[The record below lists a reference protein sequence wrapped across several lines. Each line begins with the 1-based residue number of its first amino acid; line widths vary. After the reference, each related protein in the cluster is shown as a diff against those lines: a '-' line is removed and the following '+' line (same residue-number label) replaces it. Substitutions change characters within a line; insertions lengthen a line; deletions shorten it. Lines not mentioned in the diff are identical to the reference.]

1 MKKDGMKIEIIQ
13 DESGLAVPR
22 QYIVVVDHQI
32 FMEWLDYPN
41 KPIFLIPAHVPNV
54 RIDWHIFSFSKRWL
68 TKRPSNL
75 VEKSLKSK
83 KNAIVFPKEKRRSE
97 VVRTHFI
104 ASFIR

>member
-54 RIDWHIFSFSKRWL
+54 RIDLAYIFFFKEMADKAAIKL
-68 TKRPSNL
+68 GGKV
-75 VEKSLKSK
+75 VE
-83 KNAIVFPKEKRRSE
+83 IKEECYCLPQREK
-97 VVRTHFI
+97 TQ
-104 ASFIR
+104 